1 VDRAEPGI
9 IMEANPQVG
18 DSYRQE
24 YYKDEAED
32 MAEVVS
38 LSETPSVPHGSFTD
52 CLKTKEWT
60 PLEPDI
66 IANKY
71 YAPGIGFV
79 LETTVKGGSER
90 VELID
95 IQTE

>member
-1 VDRAEPGI
+1 MDGAEPGM
-9 IMEANPQVG
+9 IMEASPQVG

-24 YYKDEAED
+24 YYKGKAED

-38 LSETPSVPHGSFTD
+38 LSETASVPRGSFND

-60 PLEPDI
+60 PLEPGI
-66 IANKY
+66 VSNKY
-71 YAPGIGFV
+71 YASGVGFV
-79 LETTVKGGSER
+79 LEVTVKGGSER

-95 IQTE
+95 IKTK